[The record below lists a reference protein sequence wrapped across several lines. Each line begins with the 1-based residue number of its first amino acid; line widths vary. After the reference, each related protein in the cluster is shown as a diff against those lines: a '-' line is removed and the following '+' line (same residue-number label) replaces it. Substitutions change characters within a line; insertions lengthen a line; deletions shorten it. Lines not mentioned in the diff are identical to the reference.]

1 MAAQRPRRGHPALR
15 FIERISGVMEI
26 EILVSALEQ
35 TISYLRTSKSTDPS
49 QMPIEEI
56 IRRLEA
62 EAARAKHLKPVDVNL
77 LDRLYAPMGVIQGI
91 SSNNGWGTKFLRI
104 SEVIDQFTSGK

>member
-1 MAAQRPRRGHPALR
+1 
-15 FIERISGVMEI
+15 MEI
-26 EILVSALEQ
+26 ETLTYALEE
-35 TISYLRTSKSTDPS
+35 TVSYLRNSQSSDPS

-62 EAARAKHLKPVDVNL
+62 EAARAKNLKPVDVNL
-77 LDRLYAPMGVIQGI
+77 LDRLFAPMGVIQAI
-91 SSNNGWGTKFLRI
+91 SSNNGWGTTFLRI

>member
-1 MAAQRPRRGHPALR
+1 M
-15 FIERISGVMEI
+15 
-26 EILVSALEQ
+26 VSALEQ
-35 TISYLRTSKSTDPS
+35 TILYLRTSESSDPS

-62 EAARAKHLKPVDVNL
+62 EAARAKNLKPVDVNL
-77 LDRLYAPMGVIQGI
+77 LDRLFAPMGVIQVI

-104 SEVIDQFTSGK
+104 PEVIDQFTSGK